1 MKNRLLYISNS
12 IIPSQ
17 YANSVHVMKMCQALQ
32 QNDFEVELVCYTQNK
47 NFDNDEIFFKYG
59 IDTKFKLKHFYI
71 KSLRA
76 KFFQK
81 FFSILLLLL
90 NYDKKSLVY
99 GRDVYG
105 VYLASLLGF
114 EIIYESHGL
123 PTTTLYRFIE
133 KLVLKS
139 KKLKKFVVI
148 SDKLKEIY
156 LDSGLVKDENKILV
170 LHDGADEIDLSQN
183 KINLGDGFHIGY
195 VGSLYYE
202 GRGVDIILEVAKLNL
217 DFTFHLIGG
226 KDEEVKY
233 WKTIATDNIKFYG
246 FLPHSEAS
254 KYLLSFD
261 VVLMPYQKDLK
272 LADNKVNTSSWMSP
286 MKMFEYMAAKKVI
299 VSSDLPVIRE
309 VLNEDN
315 SILVEPDNIQD
326 WSEAVKK
333 LDANS
338 ILRYNI
344 AQNSYQDLI
353 HYYTW
358 RKRAK
363 FVYGFLQ

>member
-1 MKNRLLYISNS
+1 MKNKLLYISNS

-17 YANSVHVMKMCQALQ
+17 YANSVHVMKMSQALQ

-47 NFDNDEIFFKYG
+47 NFDNDEIFSKYG
-59 IDTKFKLKHFYI
+59 IDTKFKLKPFYI

-81 FFSILLLLL
+81 IFSILLLLL

-114 EIIYESHGL
+114 EVIYESHGL
-123 PTTTLYRFIE
+123 PTTKLYSFIE

-156 LDSGLVKDENKILV
+156 LDSGLVKDEKKILV
-170 LHDGADEIDLSQN
+170 LHDGADEIDLS
-183 KINLGDGFHIGY
+183 KKGVELGDGFHIGY

-233 WKTIATDNIKFYG
+233 WKTIATDNVKFYG

-286 MKMFEYMAAKKVI
+286 MKMFEYMAAKKAI

-315 SILVEPDNIQD
+315 SILVEHDNIQD
-326 WSEAVKK
+326 WSEAVSGLFEDSNQKDTLSKMAYEDFSKHYSWKQRAIK
-333 LDANS
+333 L
-338 ILRYNI
+338 I
-344 AQNSYQDLI
+344 
-353 HYYTW
+353 
-358 RKRAK
+358 RKI
-363 FVYGFLQ
+363 

>member
-1 MKNRLLYISNS
+1 MKNKLLYISNS

-17 YANSVHVMKMCQALQ
+17 YANSVHVMKMSQALQ

-47 NFDNDEIFFKYG
+47 NFDNDEIFSKYG
-59 IDTKFKLKHFYI
+59 IDTKFKLKPFYLTN
-71 KSLRA
+71 LRA

-114 EIIYESHGL
+114 EIIYESHGI
-123 PTTTLYRFIE
+123 PTTKLYSFVE

-156 LDSGLVKDENKILV
+156 LASRLVKDENKILV
-170 LHDGADEIDLSQN
+170 LHDGADEIDLSQS
-183 KINLGDGFHIGY
+183 KINLGDSFHIGY

-202 GRGVDIILEVAKLNL
+202 GRGVDIILEIAKLNPN
-217 DFTFHLIGG
+217 FTFHLIGG

-254 KYLLSFD
+254 KYLLSFN

-286 MKMFEYMAAKKVI
+286 MKMFEYMAAKKAI

-309 VLNEDN
+309 VLNENN
-315 SILVEPDNIQD
+315 SILVEPGNIQD
-326 WSEAVKK
+326 WSKAIQK
-333 LDANS
+333 LSENEL
-338 ILRYNI
+338 LRNQLATNAHNNFI
-344 AQNSYQDLI
+344 K
-353 HYYTW
+353 YYIW
-358 RKRAK
+358 RKRACLK
-363 FVYGFLQ
+363 I